1 MDKSENQDLDD
12 ESNQGFKFDNDLEEY
27 STSKLNELSDE
38 ELVNY
43 LYSFTKKDLV
53 RILYYYL
60 NTKNNTNQRSLTI
73 SVSEEIRDTEVGNKN
88 LGEREE
94 INEIIKN
101 IENKS
106 DKLSENNRPPVE
118 DLINKRN
125 NQIMEE
131 EIDYDKIGSLED
143 REDTDLPV
151 INDEKSHK
159 EIKKNNHKDRIV
171 SRELDLDKHKKV
183 LISCLSENDL
193 KYRLLLDI
201 IDDNNANNLLM
212 IRYSRISDKK
222 LIKLSEELGNVRL
235 ITIGFE
241 QKVPETV
248 DNIIINNPND
258 IRRIGIIATDEI
270 KSMNGQTIITYDSL
284 DVLTQYVSIKSA
296 FKFLHTFL
304 GRLSK
309 SNNTILLSVNNDSME
324 KTKLNT
330 VKPLF
335 DRFIDLENNEI

>member
-12 ESNQGFKFDNDLEEY
+12 ESNQGFKFDNNLEEY

-88 LGEREE
+88 LGERED

-106 DKLSENNRPPVE
+106 DKLSENNRPSVE

-131 EIDYDKIGSLED
+131 EIDYDKIGSVED
-143 REDTDLPV
+143 HEDTDLPI
-151 INDEKSHK
+151 INDEKSDK
-159 EIKKNNHKDRIV
+159 EIKKNNHKDRTV
-171 SRELDLDKHKKV
+171 SKELDLDKHKKV
-183 LISCLSENDL
+183 LIGCLSKNDL
-193 KYRLLLDI
+193 KYRLLLNI
-201 IDDNNANNLLM
+201 INDNNTNNLLM
-212 IRYSRISDKK
+212 IRYSRISDEK
-222 LIKLSEELGNVRL
+222 LIKLSEELGNLRL
-235 ITIGFE
+235 ITVGFE

-248 DNIIINNPND
+248 DNITINNPND

-296 FKFLHTFL
+296 FKFLHAFL

-309 SNNTILLSVNNDSME
+309 SNNTILLSVNNDAME
-324 KTKLNT
+324 EKKLNT

-335 DRFIDLENNEI
+335 DRFIDLENNDL